1 MIEYNG
7 VQDKIL
13 FFAIQLHFKFS
24 SQNATIEACVNA
36 LGQAVPSMAL
46 PKGLWLKESYKNNI
60 PAGPVKGSMTR
71 DLFVQWIYISKLK
84 FQGNIPL
91 ILDGAVCHRYFGE

>member
-46 PKGLWLKESYKNNI
+46 PKG
-60 PAGPVKGSMTR
+60 PVKGSMTR